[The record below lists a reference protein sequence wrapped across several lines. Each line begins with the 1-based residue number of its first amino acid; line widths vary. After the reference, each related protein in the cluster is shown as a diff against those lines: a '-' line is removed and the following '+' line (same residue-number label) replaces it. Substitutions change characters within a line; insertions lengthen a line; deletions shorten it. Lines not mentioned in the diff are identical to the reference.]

1 MGGRVAEE
9 MPGIRE
15 WRGLY
20 ESAVRIKE
28 ISPWE
33 WMTETDVFG
42 VRSPET
48 GELGFIS
55 VMGLLGQHYAVS
67 LYLGSEGIHGF
78 LDLQE
83 MGPFADPGALIQ
95 IPQLQAS
102 FENREE
108 LDKRDRQ
115 VIKDLGLKFRG
126 RNAWP
131 MFRSY
136 RPSLFPWFLEA
147 GEVRFLSCAL
157 EQLADVAPRFREDS
171 SLLEPS
177 GGESYL
183 LRAPRQEGRR
193 RRWEDASMGVPPLD
207 APPIEVEMEV
217 PKIEALGRL
226 PRGEVR
232 LEVDFFM
239 FPAPVQDEGDRPYF
253 PHMLLVVDAGSGM
266 VLGSDLLT
274 PHPSMEAMWGR
285 VPENLADQLLAMQLA
300 PAKISVDSELLF
312 DLLQPLAS
320 EAGFDLELSLSL
332 PSLEP
337 ARENLLQTFGE

>member
-1 MGGRVAEE
+1 MAEE
-9 MPGIRE
+9 MPEIRE

-48 GELGFIS
+48 GELGFVS

-83 MGPFADPGALIQ
+83 MGPLADPGALIQ

-108 LDKRDRQ
+108 LDNRDRQ
-115 VIKDLGLKFRG
+115 VIKELGLKFRG

-136 RPSLFPWFLEA
+136 RPSHFPWFLEA

-157 EQLADVAPRFREDS
+157 EQLADVAPRFREDP

-274 PHPSMEAMWGR
+274 PHPSLEAMWGR
-285 VPENLADQLLAMQLA
+285 VPENLADQLFAMDLA

-320 EAGFDLELSLSL
+320 EAGFGLELSPSL
-332 PSLEP
+332 PGLES
-337 ARENLLQTFGE
+337 ARENLLNTFGE

>member
-1 MGGRVAEE
+1 MAEE
-9 MPGIRE
+9 MTPEIRE

-20 ESAVRIKE
+20 ESVVRIKE

-48 GELGFIS
+48 GELGFVS

-115 VIKDLGLKFRG
+115 VIKELGLKFRG

-147 GEVRFLSCAL
+147 AEVRFLSCAL
-157 EQLADVAPRFREDS
+157 EQLADVAPRCREDP

-177 GGESYL
+177 GGDSYL
-183 LRAPRQEGRR
+183 LRVPRQEGG
-193 RRWEDASMGVPPLD
+193 AT
-207 APPIEVEMEV
+207 
-217 PKIEALGRL
+217 LGR
-226 PRGEVR
+226 RFDGCASTGR
-232 LEVDFFM
+232 TAHRSRDGG
-239 FPAPVQDEGDRPYF
+239 VQDRGSRAIAARGSASGGG
-253 PHMLLVVDAGSGM
+253 LL
-266 VLGSDLLT
+266 
-274 PHPSMEAMWGR
+274 H
-285 VPENLADQLLAMQLA
+285 VPRAC
-300 PAKISVDSELLF
+300 P
-312 DLLQPLAS
+312 
-320 EAGFDLELSLSL
+320 G
-332 PSLEP
+332 
-337 ARENLLQTFGE
+337 